1 MRSETMSNTVMVV
14 DDSSSFRTVVTLA
27 LKRVGYGVV
36 EASDGRDAVRK
47 LDAQPIDLIVCD
59 VNMPE
64 MDGISFVRHVRGTVK
79 HRRTPVIMLTT
90 ETSDAKKQAGRD
102 VGANAWITKPFQ
114 PSKLVEMVG
123 NYFKG

>member
-1 MRSETMSNTVMVV
+1 MSNTVMVV

-36 EASDGRDAVRK
+36 EASDGKDAVRK
-47 LDAQPIDLIVCD
+47 LGAQPIDLIVCD

-64 MDGISFVRHVRGTVK
+64 MDGISFVRHVRSTAT

>member
-1 MRSETMSNTVMVV
+1 MSNTVMVI
-14 DDSSSFRTVVTLA
+14 DDSASFRTVVTLA
-27 LKRVGYGVV
+27 LKRVGYTVI
-36 EASDGRDAVRK
+36 EAGDGRDAVRK

-79 HRRTPVIMLTT
+79 HRQTPVIMLTT
-90 ETSDAKKQAGRD
+90 ETSDAKKQAGRA

-114 PSKLVEMVG
+114 PSKLVELVG
-123 NYFKG
+123 SYFKG

>member
-1 MRSETMSNTVMVV
+1 MSNTVMVV

-27 LKRVGYGVV
+27 LKRVGYSVV

-47 LDAQPIDLIVCD
+47 LGAQPIDLIVCD

-64 MDGISFVRHVRGTVK
+64 MDGISFVRHVRGTAT